1 MPPLSARLIW
11 QARRMDFLQSPLG
24 PVLIPDELAAGRHAT
39 NFTARWVGDEVAL
52 YFWQSTHDD
61 PDAAEGTVGEVVAH
75 LFMERERFEKL
86 PAVIKAMIEIR
97 TDGAGSD

>member
-1 MPPLSARLIW
+1 
-11 QARRMDFLQSPLG
+11 MDHLQSPVG

-39 NFTARWVGDEVAL
+39 NITAQWNGGEVVL
-52 YFWQSTHDD
+52 FFWQSTLDD
-61 PDAAEGTVGEVVAH
+61 PDATEGTVGQVVAH

-97 TDGAGSD
+97 TEGAGSD